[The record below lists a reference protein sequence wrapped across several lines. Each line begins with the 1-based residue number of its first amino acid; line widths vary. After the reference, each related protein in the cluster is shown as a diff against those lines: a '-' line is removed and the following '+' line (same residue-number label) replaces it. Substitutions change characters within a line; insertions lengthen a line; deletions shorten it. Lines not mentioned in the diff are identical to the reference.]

1 MKVQHVSIMPS
12 EGAKKAKCI
21 GLTPELLAA
30 TGARYS
36 RSNDGL
42 ETIVSKIDWKNT
54 DKSVDNIFK
63 MVDYGHASI
72 ADMAPVAMFIDDISI
87 YAAYYLWAIS
97 PTASGQESSTRY
109 IKLEKTG
116 VMNPEDLGIKN
127 KKAYFEHVEKSF
139 DHYNQ
144 ALDLWT
150 KLAKANPSVMKIP
163 KEVIED
169 TSERGVKKLERMRRN
184 YAFDRARVYLPVSAK
199 TNVML
204 LMSARSWVE
213 LVSNLISSPLVE
225 FQKLGEKIKEQLAF
239 VTPRLIR
246 HARYKEDVAQV
257 LLNNFELTKKNK
269 SAASAKSDG
278 AYLHLSEPKKT
289 SLVNQLNS
297 RINRYS
303 PCGDKVR
310 MMPVTF
316 GWKKVAFAEMRD
328 LNRHRTGQKQ
338 SLLNPNSFHDAT
350 DQCSEKASKQKLLKL
365 AKYGQKM
372 QKIAKNMLQ
381 KNDPNYFYFTLLG
394 HTYEFSHTT
403 TLDKYIYE
411 AELRTGVGAHYKY
424 ADHLRNTLK
433 ILYKL
438 HPEVKGLIKEGGAE
452 PE

>member
-1 MKVQHVSIMPS
+1 MKVQHVSIIPS
-12 EGAKKAKCI
+12 EGAKKAKCV

-42 ETIVSKIDWKNT
+42 DTIVSKIDWKNT
-54 DKSVDNIFK
+54 DKSVDGIFR

-116 VMNPEDLGIKN
+116 VMSPDDLGIKN
-127 KKAYFEHVEKSF
+127 KKAYFEHIEKSF
-139 DHYNQ
+139 DHYNK
-144 ALDLWT
+144 ALEIWT
-150 KLAKANPSVMKIP
+150 SLAKTSPGVMKIP

-169 TSERGVKKLERMRRN
+169 TSEQGVKKLERMRRN
-184 YAFDRARVYLPVSAK
+184 FAFDRARVYLPVSAK

-213 LVSNLISSPLVE
+213 LVSHLVSSPLVE

-246 HARYKEDVAQV
+246 HARYKEDIAQV
-257 LLNNFELTKKNK
+257 LLNNFELAKKAK
-269 SAASAKSDG
+269 SKSTNKSDG
-278 AYLHLSEPKKT
+278 AYFKLFEGKKVG
-289 SLVNQLNS
+289 LVSQLNS

-303 PCGDKVR
+303 PCGDIVR
-310 MMPVTF
+310 MMPVKF
-316 GWKKVAFAEMRD
+316 GWNKVAFAEMRD

-338 SLLNPNSFHDAT
+338 SLLSPNGFHDVT
-350 DQCSEKASKQKLLKL
+350 DQTTEKSAKQRLLKL

-372 QKIAKNMLQ
+372 QIIAKKMLD

-424 ADHLRNTLK
+424 AEHLRNTLK
-433 ILYKL
+433 IFYKL